1 MNLKTVKV
9 GTLLIIDKFII
20 ACRATATGAPA
31 YQAAQTGY
39 AVAPTAAAAATY
51 TTQRA
56 APAYDTAYPTAA
68 THTTP
73 GTYAGTF
80 SFLKAS
86 QVACLSFWLNYK
98 LALPLNN

>member
-1 MNLKTVKV
+1 MCYLSYF
-9 GTLLIIDKFII
+9 LS
-20 ACRATATGAPA
+20 ATATGAPA
-31 YQAAQTGY
+31 YQPTQTGY

-73 GTYAGTF
+73 GTYAGIGSSLFTLIVTLL
-80 SFLKAS
+80 FLS
-86 QVACLSFWLNYK
+86 YF
-98 LALPLNN
+98 